1 MARVLVTVGKVS
13 KDRIGLHRGYTD
25 ALARLGHQALL
36 LPPDLAQADDVEG
49 VAKEL
54 LGLGDALLLTGGG
67 DVDPAAYGRAAT
79 SSRIYGVEPLRDRL
93 EAALLVEARRQGMR
107 VLAICRGI
115 QILNVALGGTL
126 IVDLEESGYENHS
139 LTERE
144 YDYAHPITITPSSE
158 LADLLPGVEM
168 ANSLHHQAI
177 EEPAPGL
184 EVVARSPDGV
194 IEAVEAEGLL
204 GVQWHPERLIDSE
217 PIQLNLFRWLTE
229 ARSSRQARSR

>member
-1 MARVLVTVGKVS
+1 VARVLVTVGGVG

-25 ALARLGHQALL
+25 ALTRLGHQPLL
-36 LPPDLAQADDVEG
+36 LPPDLAQTDDVESA
-49 VAKEL
+49 AKEL

-67 DVDPAAYGRAAT
+67 DVDPAAYGRGTT
-79 SSRIYGVEPLRDRL
+79 SSRIYGVDRSRDEL
-93 EAALLVEARRQGMR
+93 ETALVVVARRQGMR

-126 IVDLEESGYENHS
+126 IADLEESGYENHS

-144 YDYAHPITITPSSE
+144 YDYAHPITIEPSST
-158 LADLLPGVEM
+158 LANVLPGVAM

-177 EEPAPGL
+177 EEPAPDL

-194 IEAVEAEGLL
+194 IEAVEAEGVL

-217 PIQLNLFRWLTE
+217 PIQLNLFRWLTD
-229 ARSSRQARSR
+229 SR

>member
-1 MARVLVTVGKVS
+1 MARVLVTVGNVGR
-13 KDRIGLHRGYTD
+13 DRIGLHRGYTD
-25 ALARLGHQALL
+25 ALTRLGHQAVL
-36 LPPDLAQADDVEG
+36 LPPDLARIEEVEG

-54 LGLGDALLLTGGG
+54 LALGDAVLLTGGG
-67 DVDPAAYGRAAT
+67 DVDPDAYGRTAA
-79 SSRIYGVEPLRDRL
+79 SARIYGVEPLRDRL
-93 EAALLVEARRQGMR
+93 ERALILEACRQGVR

-126 IVDLEESGYENHS
+126 IADLEEAGYDNHS

-144 YDYAHPITITPSSE
+144 YDYAHPIAIVPGSQ
-158 LADLLPGVEM
+158 LAAVLPKVTM

-194 IEAVEAEGLL
+194 IEAVEAEGML
-204 GVQWHPERLIDSE
+204 GVQWHPERLIDSQ
-217 PIQLNLFRWLTE
+217 PVQLNLFRWLTE
-229 ARSSRQARSR
+229 AS